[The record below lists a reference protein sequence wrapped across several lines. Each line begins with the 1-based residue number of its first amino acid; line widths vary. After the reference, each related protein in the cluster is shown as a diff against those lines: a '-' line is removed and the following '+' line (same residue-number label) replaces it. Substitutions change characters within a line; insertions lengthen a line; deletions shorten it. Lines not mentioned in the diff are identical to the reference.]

1 MKGKKMGEQKIT
13 VVIVDDEPIVRMDLR
28 EMLEFH
34 GYDVVGEAK
43 DGFDAVAV
51 CKEIHPELVF
61 MDIKMPLLDGI
72 SAARI
77 LFEEK
82 LAETV
87 ILLTAYSTKEYVENA
102 VESGISGYLVKPV
115 DGNALVPAIEM
126 ARAKSAEIRRLQKE
140 LDKMTRRLD
149 DRILLEQAK
158 GWLMESRKCTEDDAY
173 RLLRKIS
180 QEKNLSM
187 RRVAEYILYS
197 KKRKNE
203 R

>member
-1 MKGKKMGEQKIT
+1 MGEQKIT

-102 VESGISGYLVKPV
+102 V
-115 DGNALVPAIEM
+115 
-126 ARAKSAEIRRLQKE
+126 
-140 LDKMTRRLD
+140 
-149 DRILLEQAK
+149 
-158 GWLMESRKCTEDDAY
+158 
-173 RLLRKIS
+173 
-180 QEKNLSM
+180 
-187 RRVAEYILYS
+187 
-197 KKRKNE
+197 
-203 R
+203 

>member
-1 MKGKKMGEQKIT
+1 MGEQKIT